1 MSPLPTR
8 SSDSARLEY
17 VDEQQAHHHSCKT
30 SDSAAAL
37 AVPVPSTTSIL
48 PLDRN
53 WGERTFPGKQ
63 SSLTH
68 RGGSPPPSE
77 GGSEGLLMAQERGF
91 QFRQESCNKFWRRIA
106 SFRHP
111 LRHRPLRSPFLRS
124 GNIGN
129 ASALKRSSTKRRCS
143 GFLSFFLSILS
154 SLLQRQRASAFLPSD
169 ASVTTCTYCCSCGR
183 GWVGGPSGESAASRC
198 SFLYDAVHEWRN
210 LSRGSW
216 TRALV
221 MVSDQRGR

>member
-1 MSPLPTR
+1 MSSKHIIIVVKRQSRRRLWPFR
-8 SSDSARLEY
+8 SLY
-17 VDEQQAHHHSCKT
+17 H
-30 SDSAAAL
+30 
-37 AVPVPSTTSIL
+37 PSFPSIGIG
-48 PLDRN
+48 
-53 WGERTFPGKQ
+53 GERTFPGKQ

-68 RGGSPPPSE
+68 KGGSPPPSE

-111 LRHRPLRSPFLRS
+111 LRHRPLRSPFLRR
-124 GNIGN
+124 GNTGN
-129 ASALKRSSTKRRCS
+129 ASASKRSSTKRRCS

-183 GWVGGPSGESAASRC
+183 GWVGGPSVRGKCGVSLF
-198 SFLYDAVHEWRN
+198 FLV
-210 LSRGSW
+210 
-216 TRALV
+216 
-221 MVSDQRGR
+221 